1 MRFSAYLS
9 VLATS
14 MCLATAS
21 DTLGHTTNNSAAL
34 AETFSAADIHASM
47 KDGTKGKASA
57 STSTPSAS
65 PSASKTTAAN
75 QVASKG
81 DGASA
86 GIA

>member
-14 MCLATAS
+14 MSLATAS
-21 DTLGHTTNNSAAL
+21 DTLGHTTNDSAAL

-57 STSTPSAS
+57 STSTA
-65 PSASKTTAAN
+65 SASKTTAAN